1 MHALIHPV
9 VILGALAVVALAARS
24 MLARWALPGVVAYL
38 ALGVGL
44 RALVE
49 VGDGVLPAV
58 EPAIA
63 TLADVGIVLL
73 LFRVGLD
80 VNPWDLLREVPKS
93 TGVWFSNVALSGAL
107 GFVVARYALGHE
119 LVPAAFAAVALSATS
134 VAVSLVVWQDAGVAT
149 TRLGR
154 KLLVVAELDDLSAV
168 ALMAIVFAAAPALV
182 ADDSTGG
189 TLGIVLETSG
199 LMLVKALLLGG
210 LCVAFAKRI
219 EPPLSAWLAE
229 RESPPDRMVTI
240 ASVGLIVAGL
250 AEALGFSLAVGAL
263 FAGLMFSQDPDAV
276 RNEGV
281 LEPLLSFLTPFFFI
295 SIGFG
300 LSLDSFAAAALPGL
314 LLFVVAVVG
323 KVVGVAAVI
332 APRRGMPQA
341 LLLGVSM
348 VPRAEIA
355 TVVAYTGL
363 QLGPSYVP
371 PELYAALVVVAAL
384 TCLLTPPLLSQLLER
399 YPPS

>member
-1 MHALIHPV
+1 
-9 VILGALAVVALAARS
+9 
-24 MLARWALPGVVAYL
+24 
-38 ALGVGL
+38 
-44 RALVE
+44 
-49 VGDGVLPAV
+49 
-58 EPAIA
+58 
-63 TLADVGIVLL
+63 
-73 LFRVGLD
+73 
-80 VNPWDLLREVPKS
+80 
-93 TGVWFSNVALSGAL
+93 
-107 GFVVARYALGHE
+107 
-119 LVPAAFAAVALSATS
+119 
-134 VAVSLVVWQDAGVAT
+134 
-149 TRLGR
+149 
-154 KLLVVAELDDLSAV
+154 
-168 ALMAIVFAAAPALV
+168 
-182 ADDSTGG
+182 
-189 TLGIVLETSG
+189 
-199 LMLVKALLLGG
+199 
-210 LCVAFAKRI
+210 
-219 EPPLSAWLAE
+219 
-229 RESPPDRMVTI
+229 
-240 ASVGLIVAGL
+240 
-250 AEALGFSLAVGAL
+250 
-263 FAGLMFSQDPDAV
+263 
-276 RNEGV
+276 V

>member
-240 ASVGLIVAGL
+240 ASVGLI
-250 AEALGFSLAVGAL
+250 